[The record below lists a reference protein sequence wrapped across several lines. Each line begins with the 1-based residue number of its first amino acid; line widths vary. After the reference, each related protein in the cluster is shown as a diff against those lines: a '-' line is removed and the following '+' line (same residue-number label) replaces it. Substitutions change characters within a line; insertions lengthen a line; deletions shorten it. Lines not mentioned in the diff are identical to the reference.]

1 MLAAAGMLVTTLG
14 LVGMTTQQAHS
25 PYIES
30 SVWLALVGIGSG
42 MFNSPNTAAMMGTV
56 HPDRRGIASGAR
68 TVLQNTGAILSIALV
83 MALIT
88 ASIPTDVLLAIFSGL
103 TTGLTEARLAPFIGN
118 MHHTLWV
125 LAAIS
130 MVGVVVSLLRPG
142 SATKPQQRATAAADT
157 IEEAILDEVQAV
169 P

>member
-1 MLAAAGMLVTTLG
+1 
-14 LVGMTTQQAHS
+14 
-25 PYIES
+25 
-30 SVWLALVGIGSG
+30 LALVGIGSG

-103 TTGLTEARLAPFIGN
+103 ATGLTEARLAPFIGN

-130 MVGVVVSLLRPG
+130 AVGVVVSLLRP
-142 SATKPQQRATAAADT
+142 SSAADSRHRASAADA